1 MSSLSVLP
9 SSLSPKERA
18 NFATGS
24 RLLSCAINEELVE
37 AIYIPY
43 NNNSSAALNEKNSAV
58 GVVFVLSP
66 NFNKFYNINGINEIS
81 EISDENDNS
90 NIFVIRVNHK
100 PLFSSLTTHEN
111 DENKKEMM
119 RINHIN
125 PWDILPSIFQIQIP
139 LNHTFL
145 YKSNDILNISNSY
158 CYPFLNNL
166 MDSEE
171 KKVVVGPLEI
181 WDILAKWLNLPKDL
195 VEFFASELESSVKY
209 QEYSY
214 KNSKPI
220 PSFNSTS
227 VEWEQ
232 SLIESHPFHPLHKS
246 RKAIP
251 PLPDI
256 EPGTYDF
263 ENPLIRFVSV
273 SRDKVNILG
282 SFEKKL
288 LDLINIMSPKPNI
301 LSVDDNKILIPIHE
315 LQLPMIKE
323 KFSYVEILPE
333 KYSIRAK
340 SFANLRTVIFP
351 NLPKRSF
358 KLPLA
363 MRLTSAIRTI
373 SPWSAYLGTALLPIL
388 EKLIVNKNILRITY
402 EKSCVIS
409 KEQDFD
415 VAKHLACIM
424 REDGVDDRDES
435 EKVILGA
442 SLVERDENGSSV
454 LEKVWNLDTEQKRI
468 DFLDRYIKIL
478 FEAFL
483 PPVIYNGFTFEP
495 HLQNTRVRF
504 NSKDRLLIGF
514 IIRDYGGIRFHQET
528 LFNTVGMRVEIIP
541 GNSYES
547 KDLYDVYDKLYHALI
562 YNHVRLIVCSIHLN
576 HSGIGWEIVR
586 KHLSNII
593 PADHLLRK
601 LWLEKTT
608 SEGKCFLRMKFEGK
622 FRDYIYRP
630 IPNFILY
637 KSEEEGITMECSPK
651 IN

>member
-1 MSSLSVLP
+1 M
-9 SSLSPKERA
+9 
-18 NFATGS
+18 
-24 RLLSCAINEELVE
+24 I
-37 AIYIPY
+37 
-43 NNNSSAALNEKNSAV
+43 
-58 GVVFVLSP
+58 
-66 NFNKFYNINGINEIS
+66 
-81 EISDENDNS
+81 
-90 NIFVIRVNHK
+90 
-100 PLFSSLTTHEN
+100 HEN
-111 DENKKEMM
+111 NENKKEMM

-139 LNHTFL
+139 LNHAFL
-145 YKSNDILNISNSY
+145 YESNNISNVLNSHY
-158 CYPFLNNL
+158 YSFLNDL
-166 MDSEE
+166 MESLE
-171 KKVVVGPLEI
+171 KKVEKKIVVGPLEI
-181 WDILAKWLNLPKDL
+181 WNILAKWLNLPKDL
-195 VEFFASELESSVKY
+195 VEFFDSELESSVKY

-214 KNSKPI
+214 KNPKPI
-220 PSFNSTS
+220 PSFISTS

-246 RKAIP
+246 RKAVP

-273 SRDKVNILG
+273 TRDKVNIRG
-282 SFEKKL
+282 SFEKNI
-288 LDLINIMSPKPNI
+288 LDIINIMSLKPNI
-301 LSVDDNKILIPIHE
+301 FTDDNRILIPIHE

-333 KYSIRAK
+333 KYSIKAK
-340 SFANLRTVIFP
+340 SYANLRTIIFP
-351 NLPKRSF
+351 NLPDRSF

-373 SPWSAYLGTALLPIL
+373 SPWSAYIGTELLPIFERL
-388 EKLIVNKNILRITY
+388 VVNRNILRITY
-402 EKSCVIS
+402 EKSFVIS
-409 KEQDFD
+409 AEQDFD
-415 VAKHLACIM
+415 VAKHLACII

-435 EKVILGA
+435 EKVILSAG
-442 SLVERDENGSSV
+442 LVERDENGS
-454 LEKVWNLDTEQKRI
+454 T
-468 DFLDRYIKIL
+468 
-478 FEAFL
+478 FL

-504 NSKDRLLIGF
+504 NSKDRLPIGF
-514 IIRDYGGIRFHQET
+514 IIRDNGGIRFHQET
-528 LFNTVGMRVEIIP
+528 LFDTIGMRVETIP

-547 KDLYDVYDKLYHALI
+547 KDLYDVYDKLYHSLI
-562 YNHVRLIVCSIHLN
+562 YNHVRLIVCSIHLH

-601 LWLEKTT
+601 LWLEKET

-622 FRDYIYRP
+622 FRD
-630 IPNFILY
+630 
-637 KSEEEGITMECSPK
+637 SEEEGITMECSPK